1 MKIMRDVVFCGKLGG
16 CKKGKS
22 VASIEKF
29 FNVKKKMKK
38 KSEI

>member
-1 MKIMRDVVFCGKLGG
+1 MKIMREGLFDGKLGG

-22 VASIEKF
+22 VATIEKF